1 MTTHSR
7 STWRELAW
15 KPASLT
21 YSRPSIGISDDTDR
35 SHEVYQTNTHAM
47 AVPSAS
53 YSTTSAHS
61 TITSSSHFIHCTK
74 YQCIDRS
81 LPPYVKASASDV
93 TANIS
98 QSASQQSASHLFVHT
113 DGPTAG
119 HPQTDTHIQTHEP
132 DQTLSIQCQHAWRRQ
147 PHYTSASSATDV
159 KTAYEAPEIRIEPHA
174 QKRGSDKTDQAAC
187 MSSMMHSPALTAYNG
202 VQLPQRP
209 FRALP

>member
-1 MTTHSR
+1 MPTSVPYHTR
-7 STWRELAW
+7 
-15 KPASLT
+15 
-21 YSRPSIGISDDTDR
+21 DNTDR
-35 SHEVYQTNTHAM
+35 SHEVYQTSTHAM
-47 AVPSAS
+47 AAPSAS

-61 TITSSSHFIHCTK
+61 TITSSSHFIHCTN

-119 HPQTDTHIQTHEP
+119 HPYTDTHIQTHEP

-159 KTAYEAPEIRIEPHA
+159 KTAHEAPEIRIEPHA
-174 QKRGSDKTDQAAC
+174 QKRGPDKADRVAR
-187 MSSMMHSPALTAYNG
+187 MNGVMHSPALTAYLRG
-202 VQLPQRP
+202 VSPTLPQRP
-209 FRALP
+209 F